1 MSKGQKQ
8 FLKTRRVAFFS
19 PFNQLPGKMLMS
31 CSFSHSLPPLI
42 WENSQLLQWK
52 LTLWELLFS
61 LQLRV
66 SSPIDTICCASSSFL
81 LLMVIFVTIQELLLF
96 LVFFFFLVEN
106 FCWNLKEK
114 KGKVALRKPF
124 FIKWSQSNTL
134 VLTLQIFSVSQVLVL
149 TIHLRSKD
157 KPIKVHS

>member
-96 LVFFFFLVEN
+96 LFFFFFSGRKFLLE
-106 FCWNLKEK
+106 FERKERQSGTQK
-114 KGKVALRKPF
+114 AFFYKVKS
-124 FIKWSQSNTL
+124 I
-134 VLTLQIFSVSQVLVL
+134 
-149 TIHLRSKD
+149 
-157 KPIKVHS
+157 